1 MNQIQLTRLRL
12 LGFLE
17 GLSYIALLGIGM
29 PLKYIYSLPMP
40 NLIIGTIHGIL
51 FIVYCIW
58 VLIVKSERQ
67 WHLTRTFWALFASLV
82 PFGTFIADYK
92 IFRKN

>member
-1 MNQIQLTRLRL
+1 MNQTQLTRLRL

-29 PLKYIYSLPMP
+29 PLKYIFSLPTP

-51 FIVYCIW
+51 FIAYCIW
-58 VLIVKSERQ
+58 VLIVKSERK
-67 WHLTRTFWALFASLV
+67 WNYTKTFWALFASLV

-92 IFRKN
+92 IFRKQ

>member
-1 MNQIQLTRLRL
+1 MNQTQLTRLRL
-12 LGFLE
+12 LGFSE

-51 FIVYCIW
+51 FIAYCIW

-67 WHLTRTFWALFASLV
+67 WHLSITFWALFASLI

>member
-51 FIVYCIW
+51 FIAYCIW
-58 VLIVKSERQ
+58 VLLVKTEYKWSF
-67 WHLTRTFWALFASLV
+67 TKTFWALFASLV